1 MTIQKFEIG
10 RLYRVIFLDHAEGDD
25 AYQIRLVGEL
35 VAKHRRSIT
44 LGCWLVDGK
53 YERDNPNNHVYT
65 ILRSTILSVE
75 ELTPATGSTSQAAQG
90 ERHPQQQAQSP
101 VPRSRRAK
109 SCHSPEQSS
118 GTSASD
124 STG

>member
-1 MTIQKFEIG
+1 MITQKFELG
-10 RLYRVIFLDHAEGDD
+10 RLYRVVFLDHAEGDD

-35 VAKHRRSIT
+35 VAKHRKTIT

-75 ELTPATGSTSQAAQG
+75 ELTPSPGNMSQGDLAGDQ
-90 ERHPQQQAQSP
+90 RQRQLQSP
-101 VPRSRRAK
+101 VPRKAQKES
-109 SCHSPEQSS
+109 SQCQSPSS
-118 GTSASD
+118 
-124 STG
+124 

>member
-1 MTIQKFEIG
+1 MTIQKFELG
-10 RLYRVIFLDHAEGDD
+10 RLYRVVFLDHAEGDD

-35 VAKHRRSIT
+35 VAKHRKTIT

-75 ELTPATGSTSQAAQG
+75 ELIPSPGNMSQGDLAGDQRQRQPQSPAPRP
-90 ERHPQQQAQSP
+90 RHPKSSP
-101 VPRSRRAK
+101 
-109 SCHSPEQSS
+109 SPSQSS
-118 GTSASD
+118 GIF
-124 STG
+124 

>member
-1 MTIQKFEIG
+1 MTIQKFELG
-10 RLYRVIFLDHAEGDD
+10 RLYRVVFLDHAEGDD

-35 VAKHRRSIT
+35 VAKHRKTIT

-75 ELTPATGSTSQAAQG
+75 ELIPSPGNTFQG
-90 ERHPQQQAQSP
+90 GLAGDQQQRQPQSP
-101 VPRSRRAK
+101 SPRKVPKESSR
-109 SCHSPEQSS
+109 CQSPSS
-118 GTSASD
+118 
-124 STG
+124 

>member
-1 MTIQKFEIG
+1 MTTQKFELG
-10 RLYRVIFLDHAEGDD
+10 RLYRVVFLDHAEGDD

-35 VAKHRRSIT
+35 VAKHRKTIT

-75 ELTPATGSTSQAAQG
+75 ELTPSPGSTSQGDLAVDQRQQQPQSHVPRP
-90 ERHPQQQAQSP
+90 RHPKSSP
-101 VPRSRRAK
+101 
-109 SCHSPEQSS
+109 SPSQSS
-118 GTSASD
+118 GIF
-124 STG
+124 

>member
-1 MTIQKFEIG
+1 MTIQKFELG
-10 RLYRVIFLDHAEGDD
+10 RLYRVVFLDHAEGDD

-35 VAKHRRSIT
+35 VAKHRKTIT

-75 ELTPATGSTSQAAQG
+75 ELTPSPGSTSQGDLALDRRQ
-90 ERHPQQQAQSP
+90 RQPQSP
-101 VPRSRRAK
+101 VPRPRRLV
-109 SCHSPEQSS
+109 SSPSQTRAD
-118 GTSASD
+118 GTF
-124 STG
+124 

>member
-1 MTIQKFEIG
+1 MTIQKFELG
-10 RLYRVIFLDHAEGDD
+10 RLYRVVFLDHAEGDD

-35 VAKHRRSIT
+35 VAKHRKTIT

-75 ELTPATGSTSQAAQG
+75 ELTPSPGNMSQGDLAGDQ
-90 ERHPQQQAQSP
+90 RQRQPQTP
-101 VPRSRRAK
+101 VPRKAPKES
-109 SCHSPEQSS
+109 SPCQSPS
-118 GTSASD
+118 S
-124 STG
+124 